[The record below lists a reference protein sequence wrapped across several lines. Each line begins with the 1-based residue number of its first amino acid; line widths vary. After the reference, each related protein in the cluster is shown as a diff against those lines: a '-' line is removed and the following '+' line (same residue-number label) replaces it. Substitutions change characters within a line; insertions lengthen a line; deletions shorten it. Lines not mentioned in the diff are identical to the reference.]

1 MNTSVVRQNRGSAF
15 TLVELMLVMLILAI
29 LATMV
34 IIPLAGRRK
43 QAMEKAA
50 KADIAQLDTA
60 LDMFEVDCGRFPTA
74 DEGFQALVT
83 MPANIPE
90 GSWNGPYVKRG
101 LPNDPWGN
109 AYVYVAPGQHNK
121 HYDVY
126 TTRGG
131 EDSTGNGINNWSN
144 SIASAQ

>member
-1 MNTSVVRQNRGSAF
+1 MDTLIVRQNRRSGF
-15 TLVELMLVMLILAI
+15 TLVELMLVMVILAI
-29 LATMV
+29 LATLV
-34 IIPLAGRRK
+34 TVEIAGRRK

-74 DEGFQALVT
+74 DEGFQALVI
-83 MPANIPE
+83 MPGNIPE
-90 GSWNGPYVKRG
+90 GSWHGPYVKRG
-101 LPNDPWGN
+101 LPKDPWGN
-109 AYVYVAPGQHNK
+109 AYVYVAPGQHNM

-131 EDSTGNGINNWSN
+131 EDSGGNGINNWSN
-144 SIASAQ
+144 SSASMQ